1 MFRSV
6 TRSMQRVWQLQRQCE
21 CISYKETLL
30 FRGSGPSAIQFLT
43 VSSPKRPTST
53 PLRGQILWTK
63 SPFCDNTMSL
73 SFGKL
78 SHALCKPASFKAI
91 CQETSVVPAILSTN
105 TPRSLSF
112 RLLGSVDR
120 DKTRA
125 SHGPLFGVV
134 QFCRCRTDTLNDT
147 TGGKAHYRGHHC
159 SKNSHIRV
167 TKRSL
172 MQPTEVLAETSA
184 QS

>member
-1 MFRSV
+1 MHFVHVRSP
-6 TRSMQRVWQLQRQCE
+6 
-21 CISYKETLL
+21 YKETLL

-43 VSSPKRPTST
+43 VSLPKRPTSI
-53 PLRGQILWTK
+53 LFRGQILWTK
-63 SPFCDNTMSL
+63 SPFCDNTVSL
-73 SFGKL
+73 SSSKL
-78 SHALCKPASFKAI
+78 SHAFCKLAPFEII

-112 RLLGSVDR
+112 RLLGSLDC

-125 SHGPLFGVV
+125 SHGRFFGVV
-134 QFCRCRTDTLNDT
+134 QFCRWWTDTLNDT
-147 TGGKAHYRGHHC
+147 TAGRGHKRDSYRGHHC

-167 TKRSL
+167 TKHSL
-172 MQPTEVLAETSA
+172 MHPIEELAETSA